1 MSWSDIWK
9 IILTALASVGGVA
22 GLIVLA
28 IKFASNIIAERLSQK
43 YELRLQ
49 KELEAFKSTLTKKE
63 YVSKARFDVEFKI
76 YRELSQVFS
85 EAIEGVHGIIPYGE
99 AYYPVNDDERKDYE
113 QQSFIEFAKA
123 SYQAQKSLFSNAP
136 FISKDIYDKFEEIMC
151 LIRTQSEVYNEA
163 YLVTTVSN
171 AEGKI
176 TDEDGRRTA
185 LIDEKF
191 ELLTDEIRTYLS
203 GLEILEEIHK
213 G

>member
-1 MSWSDIWK
+1 MSWADIWK
-9 IILTALASVGGVA
+9 IILAALASFGGVA

-49 KELEAFKSTLTKKE
+49 KELEAFKSILTKKE

-85 EAIEGVHGIIPYGE
+85 EAIEGVHGIIPSGE
-99 AYYPVNDDERKDYE
+99 AYYPTNEGERNDYE
-113 QQSFIEFAKA
+113 QQLFVGFAKA

-136 FISKDIYDKFEEIMC
+136 FISKEIYDKFEEIMC
-151 LIRTQSEVYNEA
+151 LIRIQSEVYNEA
-163 YLVTTVSN
+163 HFATTVSN

-176 TDEDGRRTA
+176 TDEDGCRTA

-203 GLEILEEIHK
+203 GLEILEEIHN

>member
-1 MSWSDIWK
+1 MSWADVGQI
-9 IILTALASVGGVA
+9 AVASIASAGGI
-22 GLIVLA
+22 GA
-28 IKFASNIIAERLSQK
+28 IMIGVVSFSAKRIADRMNAKFEATLN
-43 YELRLQ
+43 
-49 KELEAFKSTLTKKE
+49 KELEKYKTELTKKE

-99 AYYPVNDDERKDYE
+99 AYYPVNEDERKDYE

-123 SYQAQKSLFSNAP
+123 SYQAQKALFSNAP

-176 TDEDGRRTA
+176 TDEDVCRTA
-185 LIDEKF
+185 LIDKKF

-203 GLEILEEIHK
+203 GLEILEDKHN

>member
-1 MSWSDIWK
+1 M
-9 IILTALASVGGVA
+9 
-22 GLIVLA
+22 
-28 IKFASNIIAERLSQK
+28 
-43 YELRLQ
+43 
-49 KELEAFKSTLTKKE
+49 
-63 YVSKARFDVEFKI
+63 
-76 YRELSQVFS
+76 
-85 EAIEGVHGIIPYGE
+85 
-99 AYYPVNDDERKDYE
+99 
-113 QQSFIEFAKA
+113 
-123 SYQAQKSLFSNAP
+123 FSNAP

-203 GLEILEEIHK
+203 GLEILEEIHN

>member
-1 MSWSDIWK
+1 MYR
-9 IILTALASVGGVA
+9 GG
-22 GLIVLA
+22 
-28 IKFASNIIAERLSQK
+28 IAERLSQK

-49 KELEAFKSTLTKKE
+49 KELEAFKSILTKKE

-85 EAIEGVHGIIPYGE
+85 EAIEGVHGIIPSGE
-99 AYYPVNDDERKDYE
+99 AYYPTNEGERNDYE
-113 QQSFIEFAKA
+113 QQLFVGFAKA

-136 FISKDIYDKFEEIMC
+136 FISKEIYDKFEEIMC
-151 LIRTQSEVYNEA
+151 LIRIQSEVYNEA
-163 YLVTTVSN
+163 HFATTVSN

-176 TDEDGRRTA
+176 TDEDGCRTA

-203 GLEILEEIHK
+203 GLEILEEIHN